1 MRGRFDTTDTAGDFS
16 HLRDHRRAEGKLYPL
31 PQILVFCLLAM
42 LAGASSYRKM
52 HEFIMVHF
60 RRLSMLFPSKMVRG
74 AKVWVDFAFIRNVP
88 KSVFKK
94 RRNSVSVV
102 PVGGVCCT
110 RLPTLLPL
118 LHSGAFVVSA

>member
-16 HLRDHRRAEGKLYPL
+16 HLRDHRRAAGKLYPL

-60 RRLSMLFPSKMVRG
+60 RRGSYWVPGWWDASPDQASDEG
-74 AKVWVDFAFIRNVP
+74 AEQGFAATA
-88 KSVFKK
+88 
-94 RRNSVSVV
+94 
-102 PVGGVCCT
+102 GVMHE
-110 RLPTLLPL
+110 LKE
-118 LHSGAFVVSA
+118 